1 MKPTAEDWIILRCIN
16 AWSGD
21 VGGTHRNKTAVKTVA
36 WLIDKFGEDTVVW
49 MLVQILR
56 EEEHG

>member
-16 AWSGD
+16 AWSGA
-21 VGGTHRNKTAVKTVA
+21 VGGTHRDTTAVKTVA
-36 WLIDKFGEDTVVW
+36 WLIDKLGEDTVVW

-56 EEEHG
+56 ESEYE